1 MESIFEE
8 FEDMDFD
15 EYNLNELTEGDILDA
30 ETNLN
35 IKLPKEYIELL
46 KIQNGGYLKY
56 NALPVSFK
64 NSYADNHIAVDF
76 LFGIKENEGIYKS
89 KYLLN
94 EWGIKEK
101 DFVTISGDGHTWIVL
116 DYRKNKDEPEI
127 TFIGTEE
134 NRTSVIFKTFKEMIK
149 NLYEPPTEDLSDYI
163 GGYELSVER
172 AKELCKSIDT
182 EDILDGIS
190 IWVCSYKDLTELAS
204 TLIMFLETNSDIYIQ
219 ESASQNLVELISDEF
234 VTDEIIIK
242 KALHILGSVEDS
254 EINSDIKYS
263 HKLLLDFIN
272 RN

>member
-56 NALPVSFK
+56 NA
-64 NSYADNHIAVDF
+64 
-76 LFGIKENEGIYKS
+76 
-89 KYLLN
+89 
-94 EWGIKEK
+94 
-101 DFVTISGDGHTWIVL
+101 
-116 DYRKNKDEPEI
+116 
-127 TFIGTEE
+127 
-134 NRTSVIFKTFKEMIK
+134 
-149 NLYEPPTEDLSDYI
+149 
-163 GGYELSVER
+163 
-172 AKELCKSIDT
+172 C
-182 EDILDGIS
+182 
-190 IWVCSYKDLTELAS
+190 
-204 TLIMFLETNSDIYIQ
+204 
-219 ESASQNLVELISDEF
+219 
-234 VTDEIIIK
+234 
-242 KALHILGSVEDS
+242 

>member
-89 KYLLN
+89 KYHLN

-116 DYRKNKDEPEI
+116 DYSKNKD
-127 TFIGTEE
+127 
-134 NRTSVIFKTFKEMIK
+134 
-149 NLYEPPTEDLSDYI
+149 EPPTEDLSDYI

-172 AKELCKSIDT
+172 AKDLCKSIDT

-190 IWVCSYKDLTELAS
+190 IWACSYKDLTELAS
-204 TLIMFLETNSDIYIQ
+204 TLIMFLETNSYIYIQ
-219 ESASQNLVELISDEF
+219 ERASQNLVELISDEF